1 MPRGSKELTSAR
13 KEEIVD
19 ACAQLYETTPFS
31 GITLGEIGARTSFT
45 RTSVYNYFR
54 TKEEIFLALLEREYS
69 AWVTDLNALA
79 DAPVGADGFSGAFS
93 SLLEKRKCMLR
104 LLSMNLYDLE
114 SGSRIENLASFKRVY
129 NLSLKAVARCL
140 KAHYPA
146 VTDDD
151 AEGFIYAFYPFLFG
165 VYPYT
170 SATEKQIKAMEIAGV
185 ERREYTIAEIVC
197 ALVEKLTQSFR

>member
-1 MPRGSKELTSAR
+1 
-13 KEEIVD
+13 
-19 ACAQLYETTPFS
+19 
-31 GITLGEIGARTSFT
+31 
-45 RTSVYNYFR
+45 
-54 TKEEIFLALLEREYS
+54 
-69 AWVTDLNALA
+69 
-79 DAPVGADGFSGAFS
+79 
-93 SLLEKRKCMLR
+93 
-104 LLSMNLYDLE
+104 MNLYDLE
-114 SGSRIENLASFKRVY
+114 SGSRIENLASSKRVY

-140 KAHYPA
+140 KTHYPA

-170 SATEKQIKAMEIAGV
+170 SGTEMQIKAMEIAGV